1 MGERGVVGATVV
13 VVAVDAPRGIV
24 ASATASGECRA
35 RSKYM
40 AAAVVAA
47 GEALPT
53 TMEAGSTLA
62 AVAAVSL
69 A

>member
-1 MGERGVVGATVV
+1 
-13 VVAVDAPRGIV
+13 
-24 ASATASGECRA
+24 
-35 RSKYM
+35 M

-47 GEALPT
+47 GEALTT